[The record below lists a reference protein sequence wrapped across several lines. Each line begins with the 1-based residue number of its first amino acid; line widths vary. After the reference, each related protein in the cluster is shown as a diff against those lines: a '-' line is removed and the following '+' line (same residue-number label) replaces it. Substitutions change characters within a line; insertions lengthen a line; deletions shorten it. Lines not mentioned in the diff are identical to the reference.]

1 MGLAGLKRAK
11 RLAKAAGRLL
21 AEALLVAVATLG
33 LAELL
38 PEGAIGKGHMVVG
51 AEQADH
57 GGQRLK
63 HVIQALALTLHAS
76 CKLALKRAALPFDK
90 QCLALGF
97 FAPRSSMLRK

>member
-1 MGLAGLKRAK
+1 M
-11 RLAKAAGRLL
+11 L

-76 CKLALKRAALPFDK
+76 CKLALKRGAALPFDK

-97 FAPRSSMLRK
+97 FSPALVDGAKSATERPTVVG